1 MKKIGKWI
9 ALAVAGLATAVILV
23 TVIGFFRSP
32 EVTAKASIEI
42 ARPQAEV
49 YDFLVNLEN
58 LPRWSSEVKSVRKV
72 SDEPRRYVVTGNSG
86 EMETDILSMER
97 PRRYVSRM
105 ATPAMGF
112 SGDWEITVEP
122 KGAGCRV
129 SSNAKLRIE
138 NPFFRGMAMFL
149 NGDKAEQAT
158 LVELKR
164 HLETEAAT
172 LGPATTQPAP

>member
-9 ALAVAGLATAVILV
+9 ALAVAGLAASVILITV
-23 TVIGFFRSP
+23 TGFFRSP
-32 EVTAKASIEI
+32 EIMARASTEI

-72 SDEPRRYVVTGNSG
+72 SDQPRRYVVSGNSG
-86 EMETDILSMER
+86 EMETDILSMEP

-112 SGDWEITVEP
+112 SGDWEVTVEP
-122 KGAGCRV
+122 AGSGCRV
-129 SSNAKLRIE
+129 TTQAKLRID

-164 HLETEAAT
+164 HLESQGS
-172 LGPATTQPAP
+172 LVPATTQPAP